1 MIEKTV
7 FENLEEIIN
16 FVKEIYGIKIT
27 NVKKIDKGS
36 ANIYSLNND
45 KYILKEFQSKYTQ
58 KEIKKE
64 IVVINHLKKKGI
76 QVPTYVKTLNEEYS
90 CVYKG
95 KIMIIQEFIAG
106 ETLNNNDGTYEQT
119 MECAEIYGKIVLAL
133 EDLPM
138 KLPSSD
144 ISTWYSQESF
154 ETSIKKHKELISM
167 LDDTNETDAK
177 IKNDIE
183 EKLKMINVIK
193 DTLDFYE
200 MNNMTIKNTHGDYN
214 LLQFIYK
221 NGKVAAVID
230 FVSACQM
237 PIVWEL
243 IRSYSYIDS
252 EAKNGKFNLDNFT
265 KYVKTFNK
273 FVKLNKYDLKYM
285 SYIYLIQILNST
297 FGYKQYIY
305 DHSKIDLLKFGC
317 LRTNICRYLFNNAQ
331 VISNKLDSEL

>member
-106 ETLNNNDGTYEQT
+106 ETLNNNNGT
-119 MECAEIYGKIVLAL
+119 
-133 EDLPM
+133 
-138 KLPSSD
+138 
-144 ISTWYSQESF
+144 
-154 ETSIKKHKELISM
+154 
-167 LDDTNETDAK
+167 
-177 IKNDIE
+177 
-183 EKLKMINVIK
+183 
-193 DTLDFYE
+193 
-200 MNNMTIKNTHGDYN
+200 
-214 LLQFIYK
+214 
-221 NGKVAAVID
+221 
-230 FVSACQM
+230 
-237 PIVWEL
+237 
-243 IRSYSYIDS
+243 
-252 EAKNGKFNLDNFT
+252 
-265 KYVKTFNK
+265 
-273 FVKLNKYDLKYM
+273 
-285 SYIYLIQILNST
+285 
-297 FGYKQYIY
+297 
-305 DHSKIDLLKFGC
+305 
-317 LRTNICRYLFNNAQ
+317 
-331 VISNKLDSEL
+331 